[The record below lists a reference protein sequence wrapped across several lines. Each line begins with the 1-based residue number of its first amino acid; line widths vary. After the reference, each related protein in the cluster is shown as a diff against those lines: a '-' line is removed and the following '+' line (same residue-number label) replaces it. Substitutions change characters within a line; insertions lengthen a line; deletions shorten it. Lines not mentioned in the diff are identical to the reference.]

1 MGRNEGRDAGR
12 DEGRDARRDMHGEG
26 CRKRCKEGC
35 AWGVIQKEMQGGM
48 QEGMKEGMCM
58 GSDAGRDIGRLVHK
72 ACSSELV
79 AAGDKSNASN
89 PCEGQRQTGLRWG
102 LALEQLP
109 RSLAWLSA
117 TGRNSNARGCRHS
130 GRAPRG
136 GKGDRGMK
144 RSKIIIGRWR
154 LGLPPGAFCLRLVNS
169 QCSLVRPE

>member
-1 MGRNEGRDAGR
+1 
-12 DEGRDARRDMHGEG
+12 
-26 CRKRCKEGC
+26 
-35 AWGVIQKEMQGGM
+35 M
-48 QEGMKEGMCM
+48 QEGMKKGICM
-58 GSDAGRDIGRLVHK
+58 RSDAGRDTGRLLHK
-72 ACSSELV
+72 ACSPELV

-89 PCEGQRQTGLRWG
+89 PCEGQEQTGACWG

-109 RSLAWLSA
+109 RRLAWLGA
-117 TGRNSNARGCRHS
+117 TGRNRAPRGCGHS

-136 GKGDRGMK
+136 GKGDRAMK